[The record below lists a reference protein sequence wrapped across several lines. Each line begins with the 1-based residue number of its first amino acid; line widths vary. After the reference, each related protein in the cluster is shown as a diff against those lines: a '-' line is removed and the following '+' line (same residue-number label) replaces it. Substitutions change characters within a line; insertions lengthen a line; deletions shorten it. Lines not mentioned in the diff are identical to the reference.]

1 MNSLVR
7 LLAVIV
13 AGDNVDHVG
22 GWTTSYTYIIGDPS
36 LSINGGAAFSGE
48 NTINWSG
55 SNPGSSS
62 GSNYN
67 MNSNDNSLYTNSP
80 YSMNVEGTNYD
91 TCAFCGD
98 CVVCDFL
105 CKCEKDTDFTITIIR
120 SC

>member
-1 MNSLVR
+1 MMLIVIV
-7 LLAVIV
+7 LAVIV
-13 AGDNVDHVG
+13 AADNVDHAA
-22 GWTTSYTYIIGDPS
+22 GWVADYTFIIGDS
-36 LSINGGAAFSGE
+36 LTINGGAAFTGE
-48 NTINWSG
+48 NSVNWSG
-55 SNPGSSS
+55 SVPGSESGKNYIVSS
-62 GSNYN
+62 T
-67 MNSNDNSLYTNSP
+67 DNNLFTNSP